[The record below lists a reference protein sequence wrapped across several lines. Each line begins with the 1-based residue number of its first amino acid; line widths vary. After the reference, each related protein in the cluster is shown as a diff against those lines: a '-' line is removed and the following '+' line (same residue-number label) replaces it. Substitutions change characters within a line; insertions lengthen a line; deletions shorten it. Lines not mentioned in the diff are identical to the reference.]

1 MLTIS
6 LTELPLRVGNA
17 DFSCHAERSVEQC
30 SLTSSKTRNLESL
43 PHAFQFVSLSRF
55 LTALRSIRNDMCS
68 GQPGGIPIVLLPS
81 NLSTKYLTLTRM
93 TEVRATFQEV
103 GSVGNP

>member
-43 PHAFQFVSLSRF
+43 PHAFQFV
-55 LTALRSIRNDMCS
+55 
-68 GQPGGIPIVLLPS
+68 
-81 NLSTKYLTLTRM
+81 
-93 TEVRATFQEV
+93 
-103 GSVGNP
+103 

>member
-6 LTELPLRVGNA
+6 LEELPFRVHNA

-43 PHAFQFVSLSRF
+43 PHAIQFVALSRF

-68 GQPGGIPIVLLPS
+68 GQPGRTPIVLLQS
-81 NLSTKYLTLTRM
+81 NLSAKYLTLTRM
-93 TEVRATFQEV
+93 TEVRATFQEI
-103 GSVGNP
+103 GSVGHP